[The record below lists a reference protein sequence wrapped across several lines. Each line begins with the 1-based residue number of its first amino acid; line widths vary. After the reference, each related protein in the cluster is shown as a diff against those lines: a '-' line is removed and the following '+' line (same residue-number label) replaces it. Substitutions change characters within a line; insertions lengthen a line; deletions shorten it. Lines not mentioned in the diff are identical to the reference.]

1 MAADQP
7 GAKSPCLAVDSVKCG
22 VNFLDKFV
30 ETNQINNQLEDLQQ
44 RSTALRGY
52 L

>member
-1 MAADQP
+1 MHRFEIR
-7 GAKSPCLAVDSVKCG
+7 
-22 VNFLDKFV
+22 VNSV
-30 ETNQINNQLEDLQQ
+30 ETNQISNQLEDLQQ